1 MALADRLQRV
11 LDLRGLTPYD
21 LSKRAGLSQSQVRIW
36 IDRKSER
43 VSTEALRKV
52 AAAAEVSALW
62 LITGSGSPDDDDGAR
77 EDEGETGSESATPP
91 STAGIEEHRAPVELP
106 PGCLGDSP
114 TYPARKKTARRLA
127 PDVPDEWVWDDLA
140 TVDTLFLGTKEPSA
154 QVLADLARLIQ
165 KHGKPR

>member
-21 LSKRAGLSQSQVRIW
+21 LSKRAGLSTSQVRIW
-36 IDRKSER
+36 IDRRSER
-43 VSTEALRKV
+43 VSPEALRKV

-62 LITGSGSPDDDDGAR
+62 LMTGSGSLEDDDAAR
-77 EDEGETGSESATPP
+77 EDAGETIDTPP
-91 STAGIEEHRAPVELP
+91 TSSGDEEHRVPVELP

-114 TYPARKKTARRLA
+114 TYAARKKTARRLA
-127 PDVPDEWVWDDLA
+127 ADVPDEWVWDDLA

-154 QVLADLARLIQ
+154 QALADLARLIQ

>member
-52 AAAAEVSALW
+52 AAAALAQLVPYRVAAW
-62 LITGSGSPDDDDGAR
+62 VATTRAR
-77 EDEGETGSESATPP
+77 
-91 STAGIEEHRAPVELP
+91 I
-106 PGCLGDSP
+106 
-114 TYPARKKTARRLA
+114 
-127 PDVPDEWVWDDLA
+127 
-140 TVDTLFLGTKEPSA
+140 
-154 QVLADLARLIQ
+154 LARAFNAIAL
-165 KHGKPR
+165 

>member
-62 LITGSGSPDDDDGAR
+62 LITGSGSPDDDDA
-77 EDEGETGSESATPP
+77 
-91 STAGIEEHRAPVELP
+91 
-106 PGCLGDSP
+106 
-114 TYPARKKTARRLA
+114 ARRPSSVA
-127 PDVPDEWVWDDLA
+127 AVPRRRRAAGE
-140 TVDTLFLGTKEPSA
+140 
-154 QVLADLARLIQ
+154 
-165 KHGKPR
+165 

>member
-62 LITGSGSPDDDDGAR
+62 LITGSGSPDDDEAR
-77 EDEGETGSESATPP
+77 EEAGETSAGSAPPATA
-91 STAGIEEHRAPVELP
+91 SEEHRAPVELP
-106 PGCLGDSP
+106 QRLLERLPPGRPP
-114 TYPARKKTARRLA
+114 TAAALAQLVPYRVAAWVATTRARI
-127 PDVPDEWVWDDLA
+127 
-140 TVDTLFLGTKEPSA
+140 
-154 QVLADLARLIQ
+154 LARAFNAIAL
-165 KHGKPR
+165 

>member
-62 LITGSGSPDDDDGAR
+62 LITGSGSPDDDEAR
-77 EDEGETGSESATPP
+77 EEAGETSAGSAPPATA
-91 STAGIEEHRAPVELP
+91 SEEHRAPVELP

-114 TYPARKKTARRLA
+114 TYPARKKTARRARPARAVSGRRVGRNHPRAHPRQGVQRHRALKF
-127 PDVPDEWVWDDLA
+127 VPRK
-140 TVDTLFLGTKEPSA
+140 T
-154 QVLADLARLIQ
+154 
-165 KHGKPR
+165 

>member
-62 LITGSGSPDDDDGAR
+62 LITGSGSPDDDEAR
-77 EDEGETGSESATPP
+77 EEAGETSAGSAPPATA
-91 STAGIEEHRAPVELP
+91 SEEHRAPVELP